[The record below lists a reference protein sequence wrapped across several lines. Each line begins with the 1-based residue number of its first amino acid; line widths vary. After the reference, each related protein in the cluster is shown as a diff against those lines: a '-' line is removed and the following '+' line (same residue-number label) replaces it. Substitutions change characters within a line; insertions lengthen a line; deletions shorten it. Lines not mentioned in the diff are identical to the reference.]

1 MRKNNHQQVLW
12 RKTIVMLL
20 LSTTGIRSVVVVS
33 LALQP
38 QQPHPSS
45 ASSSSLSRRDCLLL
59 PLSSSIMAAA
69 AAVAGA
75 AVIVGGSESP
85 ANAATATTGTVITD
99 RDQLLA
105 RQASDEEIIGLI
117 QNLKDPAK
125 GRAAFLP
132 DRLDGAW
139 ELIWSYG
146 AESFSPLLTLP
157 PPFRPQSYQYL
168 GQAAAVEVGEGR
180 IAQGLTGGILLGVT
194 QQQLWLSSGATP
206 DPNDPS
212 VLIIQPPFRL
222 QWGGRYQSGRDKI
235 TLVDSGS
242 DADFRQINARSVD
255 AQSAGPNLY
264 QQLYVEDSGPGSLR
278 VSTVIAGDPVIVG
291 EIFVHRKL

>member
-1 MRKNNHQQVLW
+1 
-12 RKTIVMLL
+12 
-20 LSTTGIRSVVVVS
+20 
-33 LALQP
+33 
-38 QQPHPSS
+38 
-45 ASSSSLSRRDCLLL
+45 
-59 PLSSSIMAAA
+59 MAAA
-69 AAVAGA
+69 SAAVGA
-75 AVIVGGSESP
+75 AVIVGTASP
-85 ANAATATTGTVITD
+85 ANAASTTTTTTTVTD
-99 RDQLLA
+99 RHQLLAAIA

-117 QNLKDPAK
+117 QNLEDPSK

-157 PPFRPQSYQYL
+157 PPFRPESYQYL
-168 GQAAAVEVGEGR
+168 GRTAAAEVGEGR
-180 IAQGLTGGILLGVT
+180 IAQGLTGGILLGAT

-206 DPNDPS
+206 DPDDPS
-212 VLIIQPPFRL
+212 VLVIQPPFRL
-222 QWGGRYQSGRDKI
+222 QWGGRYQSGRPKL

-242 DADFRQINARSVD
+242 DADFRQVNARSVE
-255 AQSAGPNLY
+255 AQTAGPNLY
-264 QQLYVEDSGPGSLR
+264 RQLYVEDAGPGSLR